1 MAKKYY
7 TQLELDEYVRKLLT
21 NSEIALS
28 KQAERL
34 EQERKIN
41 NKLQK
46 ELDEYKK
53 KEKTI
58 SRALIIADR
67 KAKYIESTTRS
78 RCAIEIER
86 LARLAEK
93 WDDFFDKLEEKYAK
107 ADKEKLE
114 EFKNELSKVIDSMI
128 DMENMFDKSTLT
140 EAEQSHNQEI
150 SRLKVIKE
158 KKQNELE
165 DRFSKLKL
173 EFDMKI
179 GENATRGR
187 GRPKKKDTLDLKKI
201 QSPSYIRGN
210 QKNKTN
216 TVYPPVGDSGFDFNE
231 AMNPTDSLEDIMKDL
246 LGEEGKY

>member
-28 KQAERL
+28 KQAE
-34 EQERKIN
+34 KIEN
-41 NKLQK
+41 EKKVNAKLQK

-93 WDDFFDKLEEKYAK
+93 WDDFFNELEDKYAK
-107 ADKEKLE
+107 TDKEKLE
-114 EFKNELSKVIDSMI
+114 EFKDELSKVIDSMM
-128 DMENMFDKSTLT
+128 DMENMFDKSNLS
-140 EAEQSHNQEI
+140 EAEQSHSQEI

-158 KKQNELE
+158 KKQNELDE
-165 DRFSKLKL
+165 RFSKLKL

-179 GENATRGR
+179 GDNATRGR
-187 GRPKKKDTLDLKKI
+187 GRPKKKDSLDIKKI
-201 QSPSYIRGN
+201 QSPNYIRGN
-210 QKNKTN
+210 QKSKAN
-216 TVYPPVGDSGFDFNE
+216 TVYPPIGESGFDFNE

-246 LGEEGKY
+246 FAEEGKY